1 MNRKWKCGRKLPGRL
16 AVVVKITRKP
26 INRLVYNYRNDCSNY
41 TPVYQNHFTEV
52 IQGKKNLTRYI
63 EILEREWRLPISE
76 IREIYSQD
84 KQNPPDIRTLVD
96 FEKSFLAKLQGK
108 TVDELY
114 SKERALGALNL
125 LGGMA

>member
-16 AVVVKITRKP
+16 AVVVKVTRKP
-26 INRLVYNYRNDCSNY
+26 INRIVSNYRQSCNNSTLY
-41 TPVYQNHFTEV
+41 ENHFREV
-52 IQGKKNLTRYI
+52 IKGERNLTRYI

-108 TVDELY
+108 TVEELY

>member
-16 AVVVKITRKP
+16 AVIVKVTRKP
-26 INRLVYNYRNDCSNY
+26 INRICANYFNACDNSHKLHEQVFRFVIKGQRN
-41 TPVYQNHFTEV
+41 T
-52 IQGKKNLTRYI
+52 TRYI
-63 EILEREWRLPISE
+63 EILESEWKLPISE

-108 TVDELY
+108 TVEELY